1 MLTMKYLG
9 HISENFGASGIQSS
23 VFLINY
29 QQRIYYANEALSTVT
44 TL

>member
-1 MLTMKYLG
+1 MKYLG

-29 QQRIYYANEALSTVT
+29 QQRIHYANEALSTMT
-44 TL
+44 TV